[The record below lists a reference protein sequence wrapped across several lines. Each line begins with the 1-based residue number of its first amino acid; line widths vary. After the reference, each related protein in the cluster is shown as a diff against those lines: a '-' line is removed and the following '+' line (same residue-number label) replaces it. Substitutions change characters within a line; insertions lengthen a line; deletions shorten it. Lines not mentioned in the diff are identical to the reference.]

1 MILVGN
7 KCDLKEQ
14 TVSVDEAANFAR
26 EQKMGY
32 LEASAA
38 LNINIDKI
46 FELLGSKI
54 VGRLGKQKKK
64 VSKQTSVLEEIS
76 FDPRLK
82 KKKKCC
88 E

>member
-1 MILVGN
+1 MGN
-7 KCDLKEQ
+7 KYDLKEQ
-14 TVSVDEAANFAR
+14 AVTMDEAAKFAR

-46 FELLGSKI
+46 FELLGGK
-54 VGRLGKQKKK
+54 VVQVYEEKPQGRVVKKSSILQELTKETK
-64 VSKQTSVLEEIS
+64 V
-76 FDPRLK
+76 P

-88 E
+88 D